1 MKEDLIE
8 ALTKL
13 VFRDRMSSLLLAFAR
28 VSTRDHEEEFYDK
41 LRELASITPK
51 LIGVSQYFTLDKSS
65 KIEEIFV

>member
-28 VSTRDHEEEFYDK
+28 VSTRDHEEEFHEK

-51 LIGVSQYFTLDKSS
+51 LIGVG
-65 KIEEIFV
+65 